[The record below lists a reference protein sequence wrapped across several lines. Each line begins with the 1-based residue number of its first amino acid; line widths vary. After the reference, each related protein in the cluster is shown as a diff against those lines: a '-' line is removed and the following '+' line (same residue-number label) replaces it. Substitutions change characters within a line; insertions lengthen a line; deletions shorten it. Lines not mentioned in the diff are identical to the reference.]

1 VNTLALV
8 VAMSALAG
16 AAPDPRTLNIMITGS
31 LHGNEVPADLGGDWF
46 ALVAEGTGASLR
58 PVQVRL
64 TPEEDMIMMDTAGA
78 KSGRRVEIDPDVE
91 SIVLLEGPAW
101 ITPGPLPT
109 TLVNHPIDAG
119 ASVESRVGHGSY
131 HLSLLC
137 RDVVPRIDEYRR
149 QTCGLM
155 LRTEHARQTLF
166 TYSAAFS
173 GRERMWAAE
182 KAPVVLWAGDLDGDG
197 RLDVLLDTSHSSN
210 EQAMRLFLSSTATG
224 GQLVSEVANFR
235 HLGC

>member
-1 VNTLALV
+1 VKTFALV

-16 AAPDPRTLNIMITGS
+16 AAPDPRMLTIMVTGS
-31 LHGNEVPADLGGDWF
+31 LHGDEVPADVGGDWF
-46 ALVAEGTGASLR
+46 ALVAEGTGASLH
-58 PVQVRL
+58 PVQLRL

-78 KSGRRVEIDPDVE
+78 KTGRRVEIDPDVE
-91 SIVLLEGPAW
+91 SIALLEGPAW

-109 TLVNHPIDAG
+109 SLVNQAMDAG
-119 ASVESRVGHGSY
+119 ASVEARVGHGSY
-131 HLSLLC
+131 HLSVLC

-149 QTCGLM
+149 QTCGLT
-155 LRTEHARQTLF
+155 LRSEHARQTLF

-224 GQLVSEVANFR
+224 GQLVSEVANFS
-235 HLGC
+235 HHGC